1 MYARLGVYE
10 TALVRDRGIAA
21 HEDVIGDRLAE
32 DLDLEHVGDDL
43 LRLAV
48 DVRVHERD
56 VVVARDDVPERGQ
69 ALLDAL
75 DGDGFGEGVA
85 EVLELLICCG
95 RGDEEAVAVT

>member
-1 MYARLGVYE
+1 M
-10 TALVRDRGIAA
+10 
-21 HEDVIGDRLAE
+21 HEC
-32 DLDLEHVGDDL
+32 
-43 LRLAV
+43 
-48 DVRVHERD
+48 D
-56 VVVARDDVPERGQ
+56 VVVAGDDVSEGGE